1 MVIDSVSLN
10 EKFREVI
17 RNVEGTEVARKELVK
32 LSERMYEFNNKK
44 QAQNFVD
51 RNLNKLQMQELL
63 VPIEGNRGGYSIS
76 FALQELLETAKD
88 DEKRSLPRKEQT
100 TFFLQQEESKAGA
113 ELQMLVAEIEAYLDL
128 LAKYPS
134 SQDVV
139 NQLLHEAREKSTAL
153 YGKLNAV
160 KKVIR
165 LTEQESGELC

>member
-1 MVIDSVSLN
+1 MVIDSIPLN

-32 LSERMYEFNNKK
+32 RSEQMYEFNNKK

-51 RNLNKLQMQELL
+51 RNINKLQIQELL
-63 VPIEGNRGGYSIS
+63 VPIEGNRGVYSMS
-76 FALQELLETAKD
+76 SALQELLETARD
-88 DEKRSLPRKEQT
+88 GEKRSLPRIEQT
-100 TFFLQQEESKAGA
+100 TFSLQQEESKAGA
-113 ELQMLVAEIEAYLDL
+113 ELQMLVAEIEAYQDL

-134 SQDVV
+134 SLDVI
-139 NQLLHEAREKSTAL
+139 NQLLLEAREKSTAL

>member
-1 MVIDSVSLN
+1 MVINSIPLN
-10 EKFREVI
+10 EKFREVM
-17 RNVEGTEVARKELVK
+17 RNVEGIEVARKELVK
-32 LSERMYEFNNKK
+32 RSEQMYEFNKK

-51 RNLNKLQMQELL
+51 RNINKLQMQELL
-63 VPIEGNRGGYSIS
+63 VSIEGNRGVYSMS
-76 FALQELLETAKD
+76 SVLRELLETSKD

-100 TFFLQQEESKAGA
+100 TFFLQQEESKTGA
-113 ELQMLVAEIEAYLDL
+113 ELQMLVAEIEAYQDL

-134 SQDVV
+134 SLGVV
-139 NQLLHEAREKSTAL
+139 NQLLQEAREKSTAL